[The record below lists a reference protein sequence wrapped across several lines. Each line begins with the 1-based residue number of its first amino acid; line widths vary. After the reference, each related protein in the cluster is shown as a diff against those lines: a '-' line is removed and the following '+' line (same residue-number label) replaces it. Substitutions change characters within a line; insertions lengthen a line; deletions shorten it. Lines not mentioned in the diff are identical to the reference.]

1 MRIRFFTIILTLL
14 IFSTS
19 SIFAQ
24 EIKIGGLTD
33 CTGATSD
40 VGKDYALG
48 LVEAFN
54 YVNDMGGINGK
65 KIKYTWFDY
74 GYRIPEAI
82 TKYNFLKR
90 MGVIAIEGWGTGDTE
105 ALSPTVLKDKIPYV
119 SASFSAHLTN
129 PAKTP
134 YNLFFAPDYSTQG
147 QGCANNLV

>member
-1 MRIRFFTIILTLL
+1 MGIRFFTIILTLL

-54 YVNDMGGINGK
+54 YVNDTAKLTVK
-65 KIKYTWFDY
+65 K
-74 GYRIPEAI
+74 
-82 TKYNFLKR
+82 
-90 MGVIAIEGWGTGDTE
+90 
-105 ALSPTVLKDKIPYV
+105 
-119 SASFSAHLTN
+119 
-129 PAKTP
+129 
-134 YNLFFAPDYSTQG
+134 
-147 QGCANNLV
+147 